1 MVANARYSSSAL
13 DWRINCYRRRVGTC
27 SIYLH
32 IILKMTDHKPVN
44 KKPDGN
50 ITLAIVVG
58 FIGLSLIFDIPV
70 LIYIALAIGFISL
83 LSTTIQG
90 KIIFVWEKI
99 AKVIGTINSYLL
111 LSIIFF
117 IFLTPIA
124 LLMKLLNNK
133 DSLRLKKP
141 TDSNFFVRD
150 FKFKKED
157 LSNIW

>member
-1 MVANARYSSSAL
+1 MVANARYSSL
-13 DWRINCYRRRVGTC
+13 IINWRTNRYRRRVGTC

-32 IILKMTDHKPVN
+32 IILKMTDQKPVN

>member
-1 MVANARYSSSAL
+1 MSNQNNL
-13 DWRINCYRRRVGTC
+13 
-27 SIYLH
+27 
-32 IILKMTDHKPVN
+32 N

-50 ITLAIVVG
+50 VTLAIVVC
-58 FIGLSLIFDIPV
+58 FVALSLIFEIPI
-70 LIYIALAIGFISL
+70 LTYLALAVGFGSL
-83 LSTTIQG
+83 LSTTIQRS
-90 KIIFVWEKI
+90 IIFVWEKI
-99 AKVIGTINSYLL
+99 AKVIGTVNSYLL

-141 TDSNFFVRD
+141 TDSNFFERN

-157 LSNIW
+157 LVNIW

>member
-1 MVANARYSSSAL
+1 
-13 DWRINCYRRRVGTC
+13 
-27 SIYLH
+27 
-32 IILKMTDHKPVN
+32 MTSEKPIN

-50 ITLAIVVG
+50 VTLAIVVG
-58 FIGLSLIFDIPV
+58 FVALSLIFDIPV
-70 LIYIALAIGFISL
+70 LTYIALAVGFGSL
-83 LSTTIQG
+83 LSTTIQRS
-90 KIIFVWEKI
+90 IIFVWEKI
-99 AKVIGTINSYLL
+99 AKVIGTVNSYLL

>member
-1 MVANARYSSSAL
+1 
-13 DWRINCYRRRVGTC
+13 
-27 SIYLH
+27 
-32 IILKMTDHKPVN
+32 MTSEKPVN

-99 AKVIGTINSYLL
+99 AKVIGTVNSYLL

-141 TDSNFFVRD
+141 TDSNFFARD

>member
-1 MVANARYSSSAL
+1 MSNQNNL
-13 DWRINCYRRRVGTC
+13 
-27 SIYLH
+27 
-32 IILKMTDHKPVN
+32 N

-50 ITLAIVVG
+50 VTLAIVVG
-58 FIGLSLIFDIPV
+58 FVALSLIFEIPI
-70 LIYIALAIGFISL
+70 LTYLALAVGFGSL
-83 LSTTIQG
+83 LSTTIQRS
-90 KIIFVWEKI
+90 IIFVWEKI
-99 AKVIGTINSYLL
+99 AKVIGTVNSYLL

-141 TDSNFFVRD
+141 TDSNFFERN

-157 LSNIW
+157 LVNIW

>member
-1 MVANARYSSSAL
+1 MSNQNNL
-13 DWRINCYRRRVGTC
+13 
-27 SIYLH
+27 
-32 IILKMTDHKPVN
+32 N

-50 ITLAIVVG
+50 VTLAIVVG
-58 FIGLSLIFDIPV
+58 FVALSLIFEIPI
-70 LIYIALAIGFISL
+70 LTYLALAVGFGLL
-83 LSTTIQG
+83 LSTTIQRS
-90 KIIFVWEKI
+90 IIFVWEKI
-99 AKVIGTINSYLL
+99 AKVIGTVNSYLL

-141 TDSNFFVRD
+141 TDSNFFERN

-157 LSNIW
+157 LVNIW

>member
-1 MVANARYSSSAL
+1 
-13 DWRINCYRRRVGTC
+13 
-27 SIYLH
+27 
-32 IILKMTDHKPVN
+32 MTQSPKN

-58 FIGLSLIFDIPV
+58 FVALSLIFNLPI
-70 LIYIALAIGFISL
+70 LTYIALAVGFGSL
-83 LSTTIQG
+83 LSTTIQRG
-90 KIIFVWEKI
+90 IIFVWEKF
-99 AKVIGTINSYLL
+99 AKVIGTVNSYLL

-124 LLMKLLNNK
+124 LLMKLFNNK
-133 DSLRLKKP
+133 DGLRLKKP
-141 TDSNFFVRD
+141 TESNYFERN

>member
-1 MVANARYSSSAL
+1 MSNQ
-13 DWRINCYRRRVGTC
+13 NNT
-27 SIYLH
+27 
-32 IILKMTDHKPVN
+32 TQ
-44 KKPDGN
+44 KPDGN
-50 ITLAIVVG
+50 VTLAIVVG
-58 FIGLSLIFDIPV
+58 FVALSLIFRIPV
-70 LIYIALAIGFISL
+70 LTYIALAVGFGSL
-83 LSTTIQG
+83 LSTTIQRG
-90 KIIFVWEKI
+90 IIFIWEKI
-99 AKVIGTINSYLL
+99 AYVIGTVNSYLL

-133 DSLRLKKP
+133 DNLRLKKP

>member
-1 MVANARYSSSAL
+1 
-13 DWRINCYRRRVGTC
+13 
-27 SIYLH
+27 
-32 IILKMTDHKPVN
+32 MTDQKPVN

>member
-1 MVANARYSSSAL
+1 MSQSP
-13 DWRINCYRRRVGTC
+13 I
-27 SIYLH
+27 
-32 IILKMTDHKPVN
+32 N

-58 FIGLSLIFDIPV
+58 FVALSLIFDFPI
-70 LIYIALAIGFISL
+70 LTYIALAVGFGSL
-83 LSTTIQG
+83 LSTTVQRG
-90 KIIFVWEKI
+90 IIFVWEKF
-99 AKVIGTINSYLL
+99 AKVIGTVNSYLL

-133 DSLRLKKP
+133 DGLRLKKP
-141 TDSNFFVRD
+141 TESNYFERN

>member
-1 MVANARYSSSAL
+1 MSNQTTV
-13 DWRINCYRRRVGTC
+13 
-27 SIYLH
+27 
-32 IILKMTDHKPVN
+32 K

-58 FIGLSLIFDIPV
+58 FVGLSLIFKIPV
-70 LIYIALAIGFISL
+70 LTYIALAIGFGSL
-83 LSTTIQG
+83 LSTTIQRG
-90 KIIFVWEKI
+90 IIFVWEKI
-99 AKVIGTINSYLL
+99 AKVIGTVNSYLL
-111 LSIIFF
+111 LSVIFF

-141 TDSNFFVRD
+141 TDSNFFERNL
-150 FKFKKED
+150 KFKKED

>member
-1 MVANARYSSSAL
+1 MSNQNNL
-13 DWRINCYRRRVGTC
+13 
-27 SIYLH
+27 
-32 IILKMTDHKPVN
+32 N

-50 ITLAIVVG
+50 VTLAIVVG
-58 FIGLSLIFDIPV
+58 FVALSLIFEIPI
-70 LIYIALAIGFISL
+70 LTYLALAVGFGSL
-83 LSTTIQG
+83 LSTTIQRS
-90 KIIFVWEKI
+90 IIFVWEKI
-99 AKVIGTINSYLL
+99 AKVIGTVNSYLL

-141 TDSNFFVRD
+141 KDSNFFERN

-157 LSNIW
+157 LVNIW